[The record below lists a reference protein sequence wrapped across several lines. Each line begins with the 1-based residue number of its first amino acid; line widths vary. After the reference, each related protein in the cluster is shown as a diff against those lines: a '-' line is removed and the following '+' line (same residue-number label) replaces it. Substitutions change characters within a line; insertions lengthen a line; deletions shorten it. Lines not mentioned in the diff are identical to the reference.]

1 MKVPRNKTQ
10 KEKDKSWIFLVLLV
24 FGLAIIFLSENPEN
38 KKAGKGNSSQVINDP
53 ERMKR
58 VDGHLKDTA
67 YNVEAD
73 RRQRQIEV
81 YQQLNKLHSTS
92 AQTAYQESKEFS
104 LESDPYMQSLTDE
117 LDRSRQT
124 PPDQSTPEDIV
135 QQRLYEN
142 EQLQKASEAYREA
155 YAEQFKE
162 NARRGGWDIELG
174 PNFEVL
180 SVRKLK
186 EKRAPSL
193 FEDGN
198 QGGSR

>member
-1 MKVPRNKTQ
+1 MSQGKTQ
-10 KEKDKSWIFLVLLV
+10 KEKDKSWIFLVLLA
-24 FGLAIIFLSENPEN
+24 FGLAIVFHSQNSENKNSGEN
-38 KKAGKGNSSQVINDP
+38 NSSPVINDP
-53 ERMKR
+53 DRIKR
-58 VDGHLKDTA
+58 VDSHLKDTA
-67 YNVEAD
+67 YNVEVD

-92 AQTAYQESKEFS
+92 AQPSYQESKEFS

-117 LDRSRQT
+117 LDRSRQA
-124 PPDQSTPEDIV
+124 PPDQSTPHEIV

-142 EQLQKASEAYREA
+142 EQLQKASDAYREA

-180 SVRKLK
+180 SVKKLK
-186 EKRAPSL
+186 ENRTPSL

-198 QGGSR
+198 LGGSR